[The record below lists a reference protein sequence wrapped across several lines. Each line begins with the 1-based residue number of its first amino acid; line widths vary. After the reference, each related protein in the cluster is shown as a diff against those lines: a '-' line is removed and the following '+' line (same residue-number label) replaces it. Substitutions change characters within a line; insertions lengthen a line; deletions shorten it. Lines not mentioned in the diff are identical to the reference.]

1 MKLRKQE
8 ILGSFTLIN
17 EDNELKK
24 VIISQDIVTHYNKE
38 ESYLKHFHLE
48 SLSGTIVYQTEGS
61 AILELVD
68 GTIFRRKKR

>member
-8 ILGSFTLIN
+8 ILGSFTVIN

-24 VIISQDIVTHYNKE
+24 VIISQDIVTHYKKE
-38 ESYLKHFHLE
+38 ESYLKHFRLE
-48 SLSGTIVYQTEGS
+48 SLSGAIVYQTEDPG
-61 AILELVD
+61 ILELVN